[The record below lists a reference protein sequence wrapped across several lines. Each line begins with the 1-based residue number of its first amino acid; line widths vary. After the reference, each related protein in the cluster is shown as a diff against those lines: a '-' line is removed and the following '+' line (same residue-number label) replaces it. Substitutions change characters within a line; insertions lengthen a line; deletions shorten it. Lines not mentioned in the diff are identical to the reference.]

1 MTERIPANFGA
12 RSTAMDVVAGMDL
25 HGKTA
30 IVTGA
35 SSGLGIETA
44 RALAAAGA
52 EVFLPVRNREKGE
65 AVAQEIRATTG
76 NDRLRVLALDLA
88 EFESVRF
95 CAAEF
100 LATGKPLHLLINNA
114 AIMACPLTRTEQG
127 YEAQFATNHLGHF
140 LFTCRLISALKAGA
154 PSRVV
159 CLSSIGHR
167 LSPVVFEDIHFTA
180 REYDKWKAYGQA
192 KTANAL
198 FAVELNRRLQGSG
211 VTANAVHPGGIMT
224 GLQKHLT
231 REEMIA
237 SGWMDEAGNLHPIF
251 KNVEQGAATSVWA
264 ATAAELEGKGGLYL
278 EDCNEG
284 VPAVSGI
291 RTSGYQA
298 HALDPDA
305 AARLWQMSE
314 EMVGEKF
321 AWE

>member
-1 MTERIPANFGA
+1 FGA
-12 RSTAMDVVAGMDL
+12 RSTAMEVVAGIDL
-25 HGKTA
+25 RGKTA

-52 EVFLPVRNREKGE
+52 EVILPVRNLEKGE
-65 AVAQEIRATTG
+65 AVATDIRTSTNNQAVS
-76 NDRLRVLALDLA
+76 VLALDLA
-88 EFESVRF
+88 DWASVRR
-95 CAAEF
+95 CADEF
-100 LATGKPLHLLINNA
+100 LATGKPLHILINNA
-114 AIMACPLTRTEQG
+114 AIMACPLTRTAQG

-140 LFTCRLISALKAGA
+140 LFTGRLVPALQAGA

-159 CLSSIGHR
+159 CLSSLGHR
-167 LSPVVFEDIHFTA
+167 LSPVVFDDIHFHE

-198 FAVELNRRLQGSG
+198 FAVELNQRLHSSG

-251 KNVEQGAATSVWA
+251 KNVEQGAATSVWG
-264 ATAAELEGKGGLYL
+264 ATAPELEGKGGLYL

-284 VPAVSGI
+284 VPAVPEK
-291 RTSGYQA
+291 RTSGYFP
-298 HALDPDA
+298 HALDPEA
-305 AARLWQMSE
+305 AARLWKVSE

-321 AWE
+321 DVP